1 MENTV
6 QHDWFATRLMNG
18 DKDLTNLIADNI
30 VPANSTLESPEFYKE
45 KNKVKEIFTDDNGN
59 FDDEKF
65 NNFYNQMKLEYDY
78 LKAIDTENYIY
89 DMYQKSNVDFT
100 TDFGKAKDREMTVSQ
115 IANPQEQKYGIEQWN
130 TWSDPELSKR
140 EAAQKNYYYN
150 TETGQWSDKTVN
162 DLGALGLITGD
173 SLVYATWD
181 TDGTHIDPLSGETVR
196 HAKGDWKTDE
206 WGNYYTETAG
216 NKENLDKQFVTIS
229 EVLTDDEG
237 AWNTIDIFDSDN
249 IHQNI
254 PKTVARAAIT
264 AVALMFPWGAIGKTI
279 SLLTAAMQ
287 FARVMPQIGKTL
299 MSFFNEDVEFDKLN
313 SWDNYMRKFKRS
325 TSDYSQLHSFSF
337 ESIMDMAISSFTQYA
352 QQRAIAQIPQMFY
365 GKAIDDSYTEAT
377 IKELFKHNG
386 ETQAFLLQNKEV
398 LNEVVKAGAGYRK
411 TKELLDKAEKISTAV
426 SRGYLIATSTEDVY
440 REARNYGFDKQTSS
454 VISLA
459 TYLGIWSLFSTDYFR
474 GLLYNGSDYETKKK
488 IDILVNS
495 YLKNN
500 ASKMAKDVVGANN
513 ETKKAIYKQWI
524 SSIGS
529 FIKNHI
535 AEVNA
540 GEFGIMA
547 GAIGEGLEEI
557 SEEVAQ
563 DLSFQ
568 IGQGWNKIKTLYTG
582 DVYKSDYSYIK
593 TNPLMRYATAGFGGA
608 LGGGIFK
615 TADRLV
621 YNKSAYKNW
630 KAMLG
635 NNDLAMKE
643 LVYYVSQGKTNLILA
658 SIDDLKTQSPLLST
672 DNSILDGKKTSNID
686 ETENEVLFSTFRKAI
701 TSLDTFINTNNLA
714 IDQEAF
720 ADIDLG
726 HGVKAAIINAKGL
739 QDSMFNEYQ
748 SRLVRLA
755 DLNGQLED
763 LQAKNIPSLDDTAK
777 ADIASKIAEIKKSI
791 SEELDGVKRLI
802 NGEDDTYLGK
812 LLLETN
818 DHLRATFINDKNAL
832 AQKYYHSDYEDLPEA
847 YKQAVD
853 AIYDRRIKSG
863 SLELEYDKAWQLYSG
878 LASDEQLKSILTS
891 IGNNYRSYSFD
902 LTSTSELAIKRLD
915 IDQTINAEDVVDELV
930 KILKINSVND
940 VSDTTLRRI
949 ALGVL
954 GIKSSPDIDL
964 DSSDFDTIAQLAP
977 NLLFGIE
984 DTIEKYFSEIEVAY
998 NEYVQNYQN
1007 EQFNMTDD
1015 VKYVGHRYASLDTI
1029 RAVKDFIMS
1038 IDLEPFQAGY
1048 GDYNLTIA
1056 TSPINNLLQYIID
1069 NKESFKDT
1077 DISIVPDLLNKLQ
1090 QLGKD
1095 FVLSDINIQQLTE
1108 ILDLITVAL
1117 GVVRSAYDK
1126 YASELNGI
1134 PFGANNFMNSVF
1146 TEKSIDKEFVQ
1157 LNKEQ
1162 VTGWILELEN
1172 LKYKIQNILNTG
1184 LANKKSIIS
1193 EEKRLSLQYDQERLS
1208 MIETFLKDAPSY
1220 LKDAISIDLDDIVID
1235 TSDLTEQQFVEISA
1249 KYRNLLLLFERQFK
1263 DNWNNFDT
1271 STKEDLINKIATFS
1285 RKNTKQ
1291 NHLYGDTSTLVLDK
1305 VSFDGVDFYYY
1316 LLGVSISN
1324 TDLVNQLYR
1333 NYYDSIKDKV
1343 PFDSQ
1348 EAVIVNA
1355 LRFLTRDNNLEIWL
1369 KPIQF
1374 DVDND
1379 SGDPNVK
1386 LVHVCK
1392 NIMKILCKGGTGK
1405 STTIIPGIYQSFRS
1419 YDNTT
1424 KWIFVANTDDQLS
1437 TLKQSIDDKSQTY
1450 CLAQTL
1456 INNLRDSTKRD
1467 QYKDSIII
1475 IDEATNIELDI
1486 WKELDEIGNQ
1496 LNITFI
1502 AVGDDTQ
1509 VGKPRNIDYLSGYQT
1524 PSLSETFR
1532 ATSDINRFNTR
1543 TWDQIDI
1550 TSKKTL
1556 TPSLD
1561 AHFIYYEDDQIFN
1574 GIKFESQDLTVD
1586 YVVEFIKRYIT
1597 DKSQRLLLFTD
1608 KDILSK
1614 LPKEIVELCNITS
1627 TMDYSRIQGAEWD
1640 YVLTDIDMSFSGTD
1654 VEQYKVK
1661 HRQNYTIFSRA
1672 KQGVVSFKPL
1682 VYEIDDAKW
1691 IAKSIASKTKPIYTA
1706 LTPDIVESFKKFKD
1720 AVHALVNL
1728 NTSPKPSTK
1737 PAPKPTIVYT
1747 PVNSSIVQVSPAF
1760 VKQDE
1765 SLTNLNISAQ
1775 DLPNIRTTL
1784 YLLATTTD
1792 EDRKKQLM
1800 KQLPQHLQ
1808 NGEFMITFVNANT
1821 EEFRTLGNKLREGKN
1836 VNGIHPMLVYAV
1848 QINGEYVDIYLGMFH
1863 SPDNSEHVA
1872 TTNATNVIW
1881 SLIEEMEEKDAL
1893 NARFRI
1899 PNITISRSTNPIS
1912 IQNND
1917 GENELQ
1923 LTYDNGVLKSEAS
1936 TFTMSST
1943 PVVYFSSK
1951 QDSKY
1956 SNTADIIKASDELRT
1971 SYADLWDLIS
1981 KKIPEQYLPLFADV
1995 IGYDR
2000 KNGEYRAKGVS
2011 SLNKKF
2017 ISFVQIGNSNLN
2029 SVKGLQEASREY
2041 LGQLQNRIEYVNQLI
2056 NELKQ
2061 TSDLET
2067 ILRNCQAILS
2077 NRGVWNT
2084 SVIVYSPT
2092 TTNNAD
2098 DIKKILNNLF
2108 KDENDRYY
2116 DEAIE
2121 NQINTLIG
2129 RIGLAYFD
2137 RSKRNKTVRKFVD
2150 SLGIDINLLKSI
2162 WEHCIRGNTPEFNGK
2177 YYWLHDQIQE
2187 LIIAAYTGGLDIER
2201 TNTWKYDSFPLRGKL
2216 YPGLLI
2222 KNSLPVINPTAQSAI
2237 IINGT
2242 FTVEGSKKVIQPAQ
2256 IYVFVDDSVT
2266 SDNAKNVFVPVVNT
2280 PSPFVDST
2288 SSPVVDP
2295 TSSPFVDP
2303 TSKPEDEEK
2312 LSAIEI
2318 ITELRTRF
2326 GISTKKSIDNRQRKQ
2341 IDNLPTEAK
2350 QLLLQLQMPTD
2361 NPNINDTTVQQL
2373 KSLNLPS
2380 FSILMSTLHSILGT
2394 NFSYNKNGNNITNP
2408 PKDIN
2413 QICN

>member
-18 DKDLTNLIADNI
+18 DKDLTNLIADDI

-59 FDDEKF
+59 FDDVKF

-89 DMYQKSNVDFT
+89 DMYQKSNADFT

-115 IANPQEQKYGIEQWN
+115 IANPQEQKYGIGQWN

-162 DLGALGLITGD
+162 ELGALGLITGD

-181 TDGTHIDPLSGETVR
+181 ADGTHIDPLSGETVH

-237 AWNTIDIFDSDN
+237 AWNTIDIFDSDDIN
-249 IHQNI
+249 QNI

-264 AVALMFPWGAIGKTI
+264 VAALMTPWKPIVGKTI

-299 MSFFNEDVEFDKLN
+299 TSFFNEDAEFDKLN

-325 TSDYSQLHSFSF
+325 TSDYSQEHSFSF

-365 GKAIDDSYTEAT
+365 GKAIDDSYAEAT
-377 IKELFKHNG
+377 IKELFKHNK
-386 ETQAFLLQNKEV
+386 ETQAFLLQNREV

-459 TYLGIWSLFSTDYFR
+459 TYLGVWSLFSNDYFR
-474 GLLYNGSDYETKKK
+474 GLLYNSSDYETKKK
-488 IDILVNS
+488 VDLLVKS

-500 ASKMAKDVVGANN
+500 AAKMAKDVVGANN
-513 ETKKAIYKQWI
+513 ETKKAVYKQWI

-547 GAIGEGLEEI
+547 GAVGEGLEEI

-563 DLSFQ
+563 DLAFQ

-582 DVYKSDYSYIK
+582 EEYTTDYAYTK

-608 LGGGIFK
+608 LGGAIFK

-630 KAMLG
+630 KEMLG

-643 LVYYVSQGKTNLILA
+643 LVYYVSQGKTNQILA
-658 SIDDLKTQSPLLST
+658 SVDNLKKQSPLLST
-672 DNSILDGKKTSNID
+672 DTSIFDGKKTSNVD

-701 TSLDTFINTNNLA
+701 TSLDTFINTNNLN
-714 IDQEAF
+714 IDQEVF

-739 QDSMFNEYQ
+739 QDSMFNDYQ
-748 SRLVRLA
+748 RRLERLA

-777 ADIASKIAEIKKSI
+777 ADIASKITEVKKSI
-791 SEELDGVKRLI
+791 KEELDGVKRLI

-818 DHLRATFINDKNAL
+818 DHLRAAFINDKNAL
-832 AQKYYHSDYEDLPEA
+832 AQKYYNSNYEDLPEA

-853 AIYDRRIKSG
+853 AIYDRRVKSG

-878 LASDEQLKSILTS
+878 LASDESLRNILQG
-891 IGNNYRSYSFD
+891 IQGNYRSFNFD
-902 LTSTSELAIKRLD
+902 LTDIADLNTARLD
-915 IDQTINAEDVVDELV
+915 TEKGITNEDVVDELF
-930 KILKINSVND
+930 KILKINSPGNLPD
-940 VSDTTLRRI
+940 NILRTI
-949 ALGVL
+949 ALSLL

-964 DSSDFDTIAQLAP
+964 DISDYDTINVLTQ
-977 NLLFGIE
+977 NLLLDIE
-984 DTIEKYFSEIEVAY
+984 PIIDKYFSEIEAAY

-1015 VKYVGHRYASLDTI
+1015 VKYVGNRYASLDTI
-1029 RAVKDFIMS
+1029 RAVKDIVTS
-1038 IDLEPFQAGY
+1038 IDIDRFRNGF
-1048 GDYNLTIA
+1048 GDFNINIV

-1069 NKESFKDT
+1069 NKKSFKGI
-1077 DISIVPDLLNKLQ
+1077 DISIVAELLNKLQ

-1095 FVLSDINIQQLTE
+1095 FVLSDTNIQQLTE
-1108 ILDLITVAL
+1108 ILDLVTVAL
-1117 GVVRSAYDK
+1117 SIVRSAYDE
-1126 YASELNGI
+1126 YASRLNGV

-1146 TEKSIDKEFVQ
+1146 AEKKINKEFVQ

-1162 VTGWILELEN
+1162 VIGWVLELEN
-1172 LKYKIQNILNTG
+1172 FKHKIQNILDTG

-1193 EEKRLSLQYDQERLS
+1193 EEKRLSLQYDQKRLTVIKS
-1208 MIETFLKDAPSY
+1208 FLEDAPSY
-1220 LKDAISIDLDDIVID
+1220 IKDGISIDLDDIVTDINV
-1235 TSDLTEQQFVEISA
+1235 LTEEQFIEVSA
-1249 KYRNLLLLFERQFK
+1249 KYRNLLLSFERQFK
-1263 DNWNNFDT
+1263 DNWNNFDI
-1271 STKEDLINKIATFS
+1271 STKEDLISIIAAFS
-1285 RKNTKQ
+1285 RKNT
-1291 NHLYGDTSTLVLDK
+1291 NDEHLYGDTSTLVLDK
-1305 VSFDGVDFYYY
+1305 ISFTGTDFYYY

-1348 EAVIVNA
+1348 EAVIVTA

-1369 KPIQF
+1369 KPIQSDIDKEPKESDAKF
-1374 DVDND
+1374 I
-1379 SGDPNVK
+1379 
-1386 LVHVCK
+1386 HVCK
-1392 NIMKILCKGGTGK
+1392 NIIKILCKGGTGK
-1405 STTIIPGIYQSFRS
+1405 SSTIIPGIYQSFHS
-1419 YDNTT
+1419 YDNAT
-1424 KWIFVANTDDQLS
+1424 KWIFSANTDDQLA

-1450 CLAQTL
+1450 CLVQSL
-1456 INNLRDSTKRD
+1456 INNLKDSTKRE
-1467 QYKDSIII
+1467 QYKDAIIV
-1475 IDEATNIELDI
+1475 IDEATNIELDT

-1543 TWDQIDI
+1543 TWDQIDF
-1550 TSKKTL
+1550 TSTSTL
-1556 TPSLD
+1556 IPSPN
-1561 AHFIYYEDDQIFN
+1561 AHFMYYEDDQTFD
-1574 GIKFESQDLTVD
+1574 GIKFENQDLTVE
-1586 YVVEFIKRYIT
+1586 YVVAFIKKYIT

-1614 LPKEIVELCNITS
+1614 LPKEIAESCVITS
-1627 TMDYSRIQGAEWD
+1627 TTDYSRIQGAEWN
-1640 YVLTDIDMSFSGTD
+1640 YVLTDVDLSFDGDNTD
-1654 VEQYKVK
+1654 QYKIK

-1672 KQGVVSFKPL
+1672 KQGIVSFKPL
-1682 VYEIDDAKW
+1682 VYKINDAKW
-1691 IAKSIASKTKPIYTA
+1691 TAKSVVSKTKPIYTA

-1720 AVHALVNL
+1720 AVYNLVKL
-1728 NTSPKPSTK
+1728 NTLPKPSSK
-1737 PAPKPTIVYT
+1737 PAPKPVTVNT

-1765 SLTNLNISAQ
+1765 NITKLNISAQ
-1775 DLPNIRTTL
+1775 DLPNIRAIL
-1784 YLLATTTD
+1784 YLLATTND
-1792 EDRKKQLM
+1792 ENRKQQLI

-1808 NGEFMITFVNANT
+1808 NGEFMLTFVDANT
-1821 EEFRTLGNKLREGKN
+1821 DEFSTLGNVLRDNKN
-1836 VNGIHPMLVYAV
+1836 VKGIHPMLVYAV
-1848 QINGEYVDIYLGMFH
+1848 PINGEYVDIYLGMFH
-1863 SPDNSEHVA
+1863 SPNNSEHVA
-1872 TTNATNVIW
+1872 TTNATSVVW
-1881 SLIEEMEEKDAL
+1881 SLIEGMEEKDAR
-1893 NARFRI
+1893 NARFRM
-1899 PNITISRSTNPIS
+1899 PNITITRSTNPIS
-1912 IQNND
+1912 IQNNESKKD
-1917 GENELQ
+1917 LQ
-1923 LTYDNGVLKSEAS
+1923 LTYENGILKPEAS

-1951 QDSKY
+1951 QDSRF
-1956 SNTADIIKASDELRT
+1956 SHTADIIKASDELRT
-1971 SYADLWDLIS
+1971 RYVDLWNLIS

-2000 KNGEYRAKGVS
+2000 KTNKYQAKGFS
-2011 SLNKKF
+2011 TLNKKF

-2029 SVKGLQEASREY
+2029 SVKGLQEASSEY
-2041 LGQLQNRIEYVNQLI
+2041 YGQLKDRITHVNQLI
-2056 NELKQ
+2056 DVLNQFNNTE
-2061 TSDLET
+2061 D

-2092 TTNNAD
+2092 TTND
-2098 DIKKILNNLF
+2098 EGEIKKILNHLF
-2108 KDENDRYY
+2108 ENENEKYY
-2116 DEAIE
+2116 DVAIE
-2121 NQINTLIG
+2121 NQINMLVG
-2129 RIGLAYFD
+2129 RIGHGYFE
-2137 RSKRNKTVRKFVD
+2137 KNNKTVRKFVD
-2150 SLGIDINLLKSI
+2150 DLDIDIESFKSI
-2162 WEHCIRGNTPEFNGK
+2162 WKDCIQGNTPKLDGN
-2177 YYWLHDQIQE
+2177 YYWQHNQIQK
-2187 LIIAAYTGGLDIER
+2187 LIIAAYVGGINIEK
-2201 TNTWKYDSFPLRGKL
+2201 TNTWKYDKLPLKGHL
-2216 YPGLLI
+2216 YSGLLV
-2222 KNSLPVINPTAQSAI
+2222 KNSLPVINPLAQSAI
-2237 IINGT
+2237 TTTGT
-2242 FTVEGSKKVIQPAQ
+2242 FTVEGGKKVIQPAQ

-2266 SDNAKNVFVPVVNT
+2266 SDNAKNVFVPVIANIIEV
-2280 PSPFVDST
+2280 
-2288 SSPVVDP
+2288 
-2295 TSSPFVDP
+2295 
-2303 TSKPEDEEK
+2303 KPEDSPFIDSGSNEEDID
-2312 LSAIEI
+2312 LSTNNIKN
-2318 ITELRTRF
+2318 TLRKIFNINKNKKVEDNLLKVIDALNVTA
-2326 GISTKKSIDNRQRKQ
+2326 KKS
-2341 IDNLPTEAK
+2341 
-2350 QLLLQLQMPTD
+2350 LLSLQNTSG
-2361 NPNINDTTVQQL
+2361 NPHINDPIIKNLYNECGEAFETVLDFL
-2373 KSLNLPS
+2373 K
-2380 FSILMSTLHSILGT
+2380 IVLGEE
-2394 NFSYNKNGNNITNP
+2394 NIPYNIEGDNICG
-2408 PKDIN
+2408 K
-2413 QICN
+2413 

>member
-18 DKDLTNLIADNI
+18 DKDLTNLIADDI

-89 DMYQKSNVDFT
+89 DMYQKSNADFT

-115 IANPQEQKYGIEQWN
+115 IANPQEQKYGIGQWN

-162 DLGALGLITGD
+162 ELGALGLITGD

-181 TDGTHIDPLSGETVR
+181 ADGTHIDPLSGETVH

-237 AWNTIDIFDSDN
+237 AWNTIDVFDSDDIN
-249 IHQNI
+249 QNI
-254 PKTVARAAIT
+254 PKTIARAAVT
-264 AVALMFPWGAIGKTI
+264 VAAMMTPWGSIGKTI

-299 MSFFNEDVEFDKLN
+299 TSFFNEDTEFDKLN

-325 TSDYSQLHSFSF
+325 TSDYSQEHSFSF

-352 QQRAIAQIPQMFY
+352 QQRVIAQIPQMFY
-365 GKAIDDSYTEAT
+365 GKAINDSYAEAT

-386 ETQAFLLQNKEV
+386 EAQAFLLQNREV

-459 TYLGIWSLFSTDYFR
+459 TYLGVWGLFSTDYFR
-474 GLLYNGSDYETKKK
+474 GLLYNSSDYETKKK
-488 IDILVNS
+488 VDLLVKS

-513 ETKKAIYKQWI
+513 ETKKAVYKQWI

-547 GAIGEGLEEI
+547 GAVGEGLEEI

-563 DLSFQ
+563 DLAFQ

-582 DVYKSDYSYIK
+582 KEYTTDYAYTK

-608 LGGGIFK
+608 LGGAIFK

-630 KAMLG
+630 KEMLG

-643 LVYYVSQGKTNLILA
+643 LVYYVSQGKTNQILA
-658 SIDDLKTQSPLLST
+658 SIDNLKKQSPLLST
-672 DNSILDGKKTSNID
+672 DTSIFDGKKTSNVD

-701 TSLDTFINTNNLA
+701 TSLDTFINTNNLN
-714 IDQEAF
+714 IDQEVF

-726 HGVKAAIINAKGL
+726 HGVKAAIVNAKGL
-739 QDSMFNEYQ
+739 QDSMFNDYQ
-748 SRLVRLA
+748 RRLERLA

-763 LQAKNIPSLDDTAK
+763 LQAKNIPSLDDAAK
-777 ADIASKIAEIKKSI
+777 ADIASKITEKKKSI
-791 SEELDGVKRLI
+791 EEELNGVKRLI

-818 DHLRATFINDKNAL
+818 DHLRAAFINDKNAL
-832 AQKYYHSDYEDLPEA
+832 AQKYYTLNYEDLPEA

-853 AIYDRRIKSG
+853 TIYDRRVKSG

-878 LASDEQLKSILTS
+878 LASDESLRNILQG
-891 IGNNYRSYSFD
+891 IQGNYRSFNFD
-902 LTSTSELAIKRLD
+902 ITDTADLNMARLD
-915 IDQTINAEDVVDELV
+915 VEKGITNEDVVAELFQ
-930 KILKINSVND
+930 ILKINSPDDLPDNM
-940 VSDTTLRRI
+940 LRTI
-949 ALGVL
+949 ALSLL

-964 DSSDFDTIAQLAP
+964 DVSDYDAINRLTK
-977 NLLFGIE
+977 NLLI
-984 DTIEKYFSEIEVAY
+984 DIDKKTIEKYFEEIEAAY

-1007 EQFNMTDD
+1007 KQFNMADD
-1015 VKYVGHRYASLDTI
+1015 VKYVGNRYASLDTI
-1029 RAVKDFIMS
+1029 RAVKNILTS
-1038 IDLEPFQAGY
+1038 IDLDTFSEGY
-1048 GDYNLTIA
+1048 GDFNIA
-1056 TSPINNLLQYIID
+1056 IIASPINKLLQHIID
-1069 NKESFKDT
+1069 NKKSFKGI
-1077 DISIVPDLLNKLQ
+1077 DISIVAELLNKLQ

-1095 FVLSDINIQQLTE
+1095 FVLSDTNIQQLTE
-1108 ILDLITVAL
+1108 ILDLATVAL
-1117 GVVRSAYDK
+1117 SIVRSAYDK
-1126 YASELNGI
+1126 YTSELNGV

-1146 TEKSIDKEFVQ
+1146 AEKKINKEFVQ
-1157 LNKEQ
+1157 LNKDQ
-1162 VTGWILELEN
+1162 VIGWVLELEN
-1172 LKYKIQNILNTG
+1172 FKHKIKNILDIG

-1193 EEKRLSLQYDQERLS
+1193 EEKRLSLQYDQKRLTVIKS
-1208 MIETFLKDAPSY
+1208 FLEDAPSY
-1220 LKDAISIDLDDIVID
+1220 IKDGISIDLDDVVID
-1235 TSDLTEQQFVEISA
+1235 TNVLTEEQFIEVSA
-1249 KYRNLLLLFERQFK
+1249 KYRNLLLSFERQFK
-1263 DNWNNFDT
+1263 DNWNNFDI
-1271 STKEDLINKIATFS
+1271 STKEDLINKIAAFS
-1285 RKNTKQ
+1285 RENTKDE
-1291 NHLYGDTSTLVLDK
+1291 HLRGDTSTLVLDK
-1305 VSFDGVDFYYY
+1305 VSFAGTDFYYY
-1316 LLGVSISN
+1316 LLGISISN

-1369 KPIQF
+1369 KPIQSDIDKEPKESAAKF
-1374 DVDND
+1374 I
-1379 SGDPNVK
+1379 
-1386 LVHVCK
+1386 HVCK

-1405 STTIIPGIYQSFRS
+1405 SSTIIPGIYRSFRS
-1419 YDNTT
+1419 HDTAT
-1424 KWIFVANTDDQLS
+1424 KWIFAANTDDQLA

-1450 CLAQTL
+1450 CLVSSL
-1456 INNLRDSTKRD
+1456 INNLKDPTKRE
-1467 QYKDSIII
+1467 QYKDSIIV
-1475 IDEATNIELDI
+1475 IDEATNIELDT

-1543 TWDQIDI
+1543 TWDQIDF
-1550 TSKKTL
+1550 TSIDTL
-1556 TPSLD
+1556 TPSPD
-1561 AHFIYYEDDQIFN
+1561 AHFMYYEDDQTFD
-1574 GIKFESQDLTVD
+1574 GIKFENQDLTVE
-1586 YVVEFIKRYIT
+1586 YVVEFIKKYIT

-1614 LPKEIVELCNITS
+1614 LPKEIAESCVITS
-1627 TMDYSRIQGAEWD
+1627 TTDYSRIQGAEWN
-1640 YVLTDIDMSFSGTD
+1640 YVLTDVDLSFDGDNT
-1654 VEQYKVK
+1654 EQYKIK

-1682 VYEIDDAKW
+1682 VYKISDAKW
-1691 IAKSIASKTKPIYTA
+1691 VAKSVASKTKPIYTA

-1720 AVHALVNL
+1720 AVHNLVKL
-1728 NTSPKPSTK
+1728 NTLPKASSK
-1737 PAPKPTIVYT
+1737 PAPKPVTINT

-1765 SLTNLNISAQ
+1765 NIAKLNISAQ
-1775 DLPNIRTTL
+1775 DLPNIRATL
-1784 YLLATTTD
+1784 YLLATTND
-1792 EDRKKQLM
+1792 ENYK

-1808 NGEFMITFVNANT
+1808 NGEFMITFVDANT
-1821 EEFRTLGNKLREGKN
+1821 DEFSTLGNVLRDNKN
-1836 VNGIHPMLVYAV
+1836 VKGLHPMLVYAIP
-1848 QINGEYVDIYLGMFH
+1848 INGEYVDIYLGMFH
-1863 SPDNSEHVA
+1863 SPNNSKHVA
-1872 TTNATNVIW
+1872 TTNATNVVW
-1881 SLIEEMEEKDAL
+1881 SLIEGTEEKDAI
-1893 NARFRI
+1893 NTRFKM
-1899 PNITISRSTNPIS
+1899 PNITITRSTNPIS
-1912 IQNND
+1912 IQNNESERD
-1917 GENELQ
+1917 LQ
-1923 LTYDNGVLKSEAS
+1923 LTYDNGVLKPEAS

-1951 QDSKY
+1951 QDS
-1956 SNTADIIKASDELRT
+1956 SFSHTADIIKASDELRT
-1971 SYADLWDLIS
+1971 RYIDLWNLVS
-1981 KKIPEQYLPLFADV
+1981 KKIPEQHLPLFADV
-1995 IGYDR
+1995 IGYNR
-2000 KNGEYRAKGVS
+2000 ETKKYEAKGFS
-2011 SLNKKF
+2011 TLNKKF

-2029 SVKGLQEASREY
+2029 SVKGLREASREY
-2041 LGQLQNRIEYVNQLI
+2041 WGQLQDRIAHVNQLI
-2056 NELKQ
+2056 DVLNQFNNTE
-2061 TSDLET
+2061 D
-2067 ILRNCQAILS
+2067 ILRNCQAVLS

-2092 TTNNAD
+2092 TTKD
-2098 DIKKILNNLF
+2098 EGEIKDILDNLF
-2108 KDENDRYY
+2108 RDENEKYY

-2121 NQINTLIG
+2121 NQINTLVG

-2137 RSKRNKTVRKFVD
+2137 KQKRNKTVRKFVD
-2150 SLGIDINLLKSI
+2150 NLGIDTKILETV
-2162 WEHCIRGNTPEFNGK
+2162 WQDCIQGNTHELNND
-2177 YYWLHDQIQE
+2177 YYWKHEQIQK
-2187 LIIAAYTGGLDIER
+2187 LITAAYAGGTDIEK
-2201 TNTWKYDSFPLRGKL
+2201 TNTWKYDELPLKGHL
-2216 YPGLLI
+2216 YSGLLV
-2222 KNSLPVINPTAQSAI
+2222 KNSLPVINPTKQSAI
-2237 IINGT
+2237 TTTGT
-2242 FTVEGSKKVIQPAQ
+2242 FTVEGGKKVIQPAQ

-2266 SDNAKNVFVPVVNT
+2266 SDNAKNVFIPIANT
-2280 PSPFVDST
+2280 PSPFVDSK
-2288 SSPVVDP
+2288 PVPIADP
-2295 TSSPFVDP
+2295 TSTPIVDP
-2303 TSKPEDEEK
+2303 KPAQIADPKDDNETP
-2312 LSAIEI
+2312 SAKGTRI
-2318 ITELRTRF
+2318 ITELRKNF
-2326 GISTKKSIDNRQRKQ
+2326 GVPIKTSIDPRNRDYIGKLSKEI
-2341 IDNLPTEAK
+2341 ID
-2350 QLLLQLQMPTD
+2350 LLLQLQEPTTNEAID
-2361 NPNINDTTVQQL
+2361 ANNNIINEIKIKNV
-2373 KSLNLPS
+2373 
-2380 FSILMSTLHSILGT
+2380 STFPATMRVLVNILGKKK
-2394 NFSYNKNGNNITNP
+2394 FPYNNKGN
-2408 PKDIN
+2408 
-2413 QICN
+2413 ICK

>member
-6 QHDWFATRLMNG
+6 KHDWFATRLMNG
-18 DKDLTNLIADNI
+18 DKDLTNLIADDI
-30 VPANSTLESPEFYKE
+30 IPANSTLESPEFYKE

-89 DMYQKSNVDFT
+89 DMYQKSNADFT

-115 IANPQEQKYGIEQWN
+115 IANPQEQKYGIGQWN

-162 DLGALGLITGD
+162 ELGALGLITGD
-173 SLVYATWD
+173 SLIYATWD
-181 TDGTHIDPLSGETVR
+181 TDGTHVDPLSGETVR

-237 AWNTIDIFDSDN
+237 AWNTIDIFDSDDIN
-249 IHQNI
+249 QNI
-254 PKTVARAAIT
+254 PKTVARAAVT
-264 AVALMFPWGAIGKTI
+264 VAAMMTPWGSIGKTI

-299 MSFFNEDVEFDKLN
+299 TSFFNEDTEFDKLN

-365 GKAIDDSYTEAT
+365 GKAIDDSYAEAT

-386 ETQAFLLQNKEV
+386 ETQAFLLQNREV

-459 TYLGIWSLFSTDYFR
+459 TYLGVWSLFSTDYFR

-488 IDILVNS
+488 VDLLVKS

-500 ASKMAKDVVGANN
+500 AAKMAKDVVGANN
-513 ETKKAIYKQWI
+513 ETKKAVYKQWI

-547 GAIGEGLEEI
+547 GAVGEGLEEI

-563 DLSFQ
+563 DLAFQ

-582 DVYKSDYSYIK
+582 EEYTTDYAYTK

-608 LGGGIFK
+608 LGGAIFK

-630 KAMLG
+630 KEMLG

-643 LVYYVSQGKTNLILA
+643 LVYYISQGKTNQILA
-658 SIDDLKTQSPLLST
+658 SVDNLKKQSPLLST
-672 DNSILDGKKTSNID
+672 DTSIFDGKKTPNVD

-701 TSLDTFINTNNLA
+701 TSLDTFINTNNLN
-714 IDQEAF
+714 IDQEVF

-739 QDSMFNEYQ
+739 QDSMFNDYQ
-748 SRLVRLA
+748 RRLERLA

-777 ADIASKIAEIKKSI
+777 ADIASKITEVKKSI
-791 SEELDGVKRLI
+791 KEELDGVKRLI

-818 DHLRATFINDKNAL
+818 DHLRAAFINDKNAL
-832 AQKYYHSDYEDLPEA
+832 AQKYYNSNYEDLPEA

-853 AIYDRRIKSG
+853 AIYDRRVKSG

-878 LASDEQLKSILTS
+878 LASDESLRNILQG
-891 IGNNYRSYSFD
+891 IQGNYRSFNFD
-902 LTSTSELAIKRLD
+902 ITDIADLNTARLD
-915 IDQTINAEDVVDELV
+915 TEKGITNEDVVDELF
-930 KILKINSVND
+930 KILKINSGGNLPD
-940 VSDTTLRRI
+940 NTLRRI
-949 ALGVL
+949 ALGLL

-964 DSSDFDTIAQLAP
+964 DVSDYDTIAQLAP

-984 DTIEKYFSEIEVAY
+984 DTIEKYFSEIETAY
-998 NEYVQNYQN
+998 DEYVQNYQN

-1015 VKYVGHRYASLDTI
+1015 VKYVGNRYASLDTI
-1029 RAVKDFIMS
+1029 RAVKDILTS
-1038 IDLEPFQAGY
+1038 IDLEPFLNGF
-1048 GDYNLTIA
+1048 GDFNINIV

-1069 NKESFKDT
+1069 NKKSFKDI
-1077 DISIVPDLLNKLQ
+1077 DISIVADLLNKLQ

-1095 FVLSDINIQQLTE
+1095 FVLSDTNVQQLTE
-1108 ILDLITVAL
+1108 ILDLVTVAL
-1117 GVVRSAYDK
+1117 SIVRSAYDE
-1126 YASELNGI
+1126 YASRLNGV

-1146 TEKSIDKEFVQ
+1146 AEKKINKEFVQ

-1162 VTGWILELEN
+1162 VIGWVLELEN
-1172 LKYKIQNILNTG
+1172 FKHKIQNILETG

-1193 EEKRLSLQYDQERLS
+1193 EEKRLSLQYDQKRLTVIKS
-1208 MIETFLKDAPSY
+1208 FLEDAPSY
-1220 LKDAISIDLDDIVID
+1220 VKDGISIDLDDIVID
-1235 TSDLTEQQFVEISA
+1235 INSLTEEQFIEVSA
-1249 KYRNLLLLFERQFK
+1249 KYRNLLLSFERQFK
-1263 DNWNNFDT
+1263 DNWNNFDI
-1271 STKEDLINKIATFS
+1271 STKEDLISKIAAFS
-1285 RKNTKQ
+1285 RENTKDK
-1291 NHLYGDTSTLVLDK
+1291 HLHGDTSTLVLDK
-1305 VSFDGVDFYYY
+1305 ISFTGTDFYYY
-1316 LLGVSISN
+1316 LLGISISN

-1369 KPIQF
+1369 KPIQSDIEKSEETDAKF
-1374 DVDND
+1374 I
-1379 SGDPNVK
+1379 
-1386 LVHVCK
+1386 HVCK
-1392 NIMKILCKGGTGK
+1392 NIIKILCKGGTGK
-1405 STTIIPGIYQSFRS
+1405 SSTIIPGIYQSFRS
-1419 YDNTT
+1419 HDNAT
-1424 KWIFVANTDDQLS
+1424 KWIFAANTDDQLA

-1450 CLAQTL
+1450 CLVPSL
-1456 INNLRDSTKRD
+1456 INNLKDSTKRE
-1467 QYKDSIII
+1467 QYKDAIIV
-1475 IDEATNIELDI
+1475 IDEATNIELDT

-1496 LNITFI
+1496 LNITFV

-1543 TWDQIDI
+1543 TWDQIDF
-1550 TSKKTL
+1550 TSTSTL
-1556 TPSLD
+1556 IPSPN
-1561 AHFIYYEDDQIFN
+1561 AHFMYYEDDQTFD
-1574 GIKFESQDLTVD
+1574 GIKFENQDLTVE
-1586 YVVEFIKRYIT
+1586 YVVEFIKKYIT

-1614 LPKEIVELCNITS
+1614 LPKEIAESCIITS
-1627 TMDYSRIQGAEWD
+1627 TTDYSRIQGAEWN
-1640 YVLTDIDMSFSGTD
+1640 YVLTDVDLSFDGNNID
-1654 VEQYKVK
+1654 QYKIK

-1682 VYEIDDAKW
+1682 VYKINDAKW
-1691 IAKSIASKTKPIYTA
+1691 VAKSVVSKTKPIYTA

-1720 AVHALVNL
+1720 AVHNLVKL
-1728 NTSPKPSTK
+1728 NTLPKPSPK
-1737 PAPKPTIVYT
+1737 PAPKPVTINT

-1765 SLTNLNISAQ
+1765 NITKLNISAQ
-1775 DLPNIRTTL
+1775 DLPNIRAIL
-1784 YLLATTTD
+1784 YLLATTND
-1792 EDRKKQLM
+1792 ENRKQQLI

-1808 NGEFMITFVNANT
+1808 NGEFMLTFVDANT
-1821 EEFRTLGNKLREGKN
+1821 VEFSTLGNILRDDKD
-1836 VNGIHPMLVYAV
+1836 VKGIHPMLVYAV
-1848 QINGEYVDIYLGMFH
+1848 PINGEYVDIYLGMFH
-1863 SPDNSEHVA
+1863 SPNNSEHVA
-1872 TTNATNVIW
+1872 TTNATNVVW
-1881 SLIEEMEEKDAL
+1881 SLIEEMEEKDAR
-1893 NARFRI
+1893 NARFRM
-1899 PNITISRSTNPIS
+1899 PNITITRSTNPIS
-1912 IQNND
+1912 IQNNESKKD
-1917 GENELQ
+1917 LQ
-1923 LTYDNGVLKSEAS
+1923 LTYENGILKPEAS

-1951 QDSKY
+1951 QDSRF
-1956 SNTADIIKASDELRT
+1956 SHTADIIKASDELRT
-1971 SYADLWDLIS
+1971 RYADLWNLVS

-1995 IGYDR
+1995 IGYNR
-2000 KNGEYRAKGVS
+2000 ETNKYQAKGFS
-2011 SLNKKF
+2011 TLNKKF

-2029 SVKGLQEASREY
+2029 SVKGLQEASLEY
-2041 LGQLQNRIEYVNQLI
+2041 LGQLQDRITHVNQLI
-2056 NELKQ
+2056 DVLNQFNNTE
-2061 TSDLET
+2061 D
-2067 ILRNCQAILS
+2067 ILRNCQAVLS

-2092 TTNNAD
+2092 TTND
-2098 DIKKILNNLF
+2098 EGEIKKILNHLF
-2108 KDENDRYY
+2108 ENENEKYY
-2116 DEAIE
+2116 DVAIE
-2121 NQINTLIG
+2121 NQINTLVG
-2129 RIGLAYFD
+2129 RIGHGYFE
-2137 RSKRNKTVRKFVD
+2137 KNNKTVRKFVD
-2150 SLGIDINLLKSI
+2150 NLGIDTEILKTV
-2162 WEHCIRGNTPEFNGK
+2162 WKDCIQGNTPKLDGN
-2177 YYWLHDQIQE
+2177 YYWQHDHIQK
-2187 LIIAAYTGGLDIER
+2187 LIIAAYVGGINIEK
-2201 TNTWKYDSFPLRGKL
+2201 TNTWKYDKLPLKGHL
-2216 YPGLLI
+2216 YSGLLV
-2222 KNSLPVINPTAQSAI
+2222 KNSLPVINPLAQSAI
-2237 IINGT
+2237 TTTGT
-2242 FTVEGSKKVIQPAQ
+2242 FTVEGGKKVIQPAQ
-2256 IYVFVDDSVT
+2256 IYVFVDDSIT
-2266 SDNAKNVFVPVVNT
+2266 SDNAKNVFVPIVNT
-2280 PSPFVDST
+2280 PSPFVDPKPTQIVDLGSE
-2288 SSPVVDP
+2288 PVGN
-2295 TSSPFVDP
+2295 
-2303 TSKPEDEEK
+2303 EK
-2312 LSAIEI
+2312 LSAKNI
-2318 ITELRTRF
+2318 ITELRTKF
-2326 GISTKKSIDNRQRKQ
+2326 GISTKKSIDRRHQQQIESLPIEAKKLLGELQ
-2341 IDNLPTEAK
+2341 SPIDNT
-2350 QLLLQLQMPTD
+2350 
-2361 NPNINDTTVQQL
+2361 NINDPIVQQL
-2373 KSLNLPS
+2373 KSLNLPT
-2380 FSILMSTLHSILGT
+2380 FSILMNTLHSILGSD
-2394 NFSYNKNGNNITNP
+2394 FSYDKNGNNIKNP

-2413 QICN
+2413 QICK

>member
-18 DKDLTNLIADNI
+18 DKDLTNLIADDI
-30 VPANSTLESPEFYKE
+30 IPANSTLESPEFYKE

-89 DMYQKSNVDFT
+89 DMYQKSNADFT

-115 IANPQEQKYGIEQWN
+115 IANPQEQKYGIGQWN

-162 DLGALGLITGD
+162 ELGTLGLITGD

-181 TDGTHIDPLSGETVR
+181 TDGTHVDPLSGETVR

-237 AWNTIDIFDSDN
+237 AWNTIDIFDSDDIN
-249 IHQNI
+249 QNI
-254 PKTVARAAIT
+254 PKTVARAAVT
-264 AVALMFPWGAIGKTI
+264 VAAMMTPWGSIGKTI

-299 MSFFNEDVEFDKLN
+299 TSFFNEDTEFDKLN

-365 GKAIDDSYTEAT
+365 GKAIDDSYAEAT

-386 ETQAFLLQNKEV
+386 ETQAFLLQNREV

-459 TYLGIWSLFSTDYFR
+459 TYLGVWSLFSTDYFR

-488 IDILVNS
+488 VDLLVKS

-500 ASKMAKDVVGANN
+500 AAKMAKDVVGANN
-513 ETKKAIYKQWI
+513 ETKKAVYKQWI

-547 GAIGEGLEEI
+547 GAVGEGLEEI

-563 DLSFQ
+563 DLAFQ
-568 IGQGWNKIKTLYTG
+568 IGQGWNKIKTLYT
-582 DVYKSDYSYIK
+582 DEEYATDYAYTK

-608 LGGGIFK
+608 LGGAIFK

-630 KAMLG
+630 KEMLG

-643 LVYYVSQGKTNLILA
+643 LVYYISQGKTNQILA
-658 SIDDLKTQSPLLST
+658 SVDNLKKQSPLLST
-672 DNSILDGKKTSNID
+672 DTSIFDGKKTSNVD

-701 TSLDTFINTNNLA
+701 TSLDTFINTNNLN
-714 IDQEAF
+714 IDQEVF

-739 QDSMFNEYQ
+739 QDSMFNDYQ
-748 SRLVRLA
+748 RRLERLA

-777 ADIASKIAEIKKSI
+777 ADIASKITEKKKSI
-791 SEELDGVKRLI
+791 EEELDGVKRLI

-818 DHLRATFINDKNAL
+818 DHLRAAFINDKNAL
-832 AQKYYHSDYEDLPEA
+832 AQKYYNSNYEDLPEA

-853 AIYDRRIKSG
+853 TIYDRRVKSG

-878 LASDEQLKSILTS
+878 LASDESLRNILQG
-891 IGNNYRSYSFD
+891 IQGNYRSFNFD
-902 LTSTSELAIKRLD
+902 ITDIAYLNTARLD
-915 IDQTINAEDVVDELV
+915 TEKGITNEDVVDELF
-930 KILKINSVND
+930 KILKINSSGNLPD
-940 VSDTTLRRI
+940 NTLRTI
-949 ALGVL
+949 ALGLL

-964 DSSDFDTIAQLAP
+964 DVSDYDTIAQLAP

-984 DTIEKYFSEIEVAY
+984 DAIEKYFSEIEAAY

-1015 VKYVGHRYASLDTI
+1015 VKYVGNRYASLDTI
-1029 RAVKDFIMS
+1029 RAVKDIVTS
-1038 IDLEPFQAGY
+1038 IDLEPFLNGF
-1048 GDYNLTIA
+1048 GDFNINIV

-1069 NKESFKDT
+1069 NKKSFKGI
-1077 DISIVPDLLNKLQ
+1077 DISIVAELLNKLQ

-1095 FVLSDINIQQLTE
+1095 FVLSDTNVQQLTE
-1108 ILDLITVAL
+1108 ILDLVTVAL
-1117 GVVRSAYDK
+1117 SIVRSAYDK

-1146 TEKSIDKEFVQ
+1146 AEKKINKEFVQ

-1162 VTGWILELEN
+1162 VIGWVLELEN
-1172 LKYKIQNILNTG
+1172 FKHKIQNILETG

-1193 EEKRLSLQYDQERLS
+1193 EEKRLSLQYDHKRLTVIKS
-1208 MIETFLKDAPSY
+1208 FLEDAPSY
-1220 LKDAISIDLDDIVID
+1220 VKDGISIDLDDIVID
-1235 TSDLTEQQFVEISA
+1235 INSLTEEQFIEVSA
-1249 KYRNLLLLFERQFK
+1249 KYRNLLLSFERQFK
-1263 DNWNNFDT
+1263 DNWNNFDI
-1271 STKEDLINKIATFS
+1271 STKEDLISKIAAFS
-1285 RKNTKQ
+1285 RENTKDK
-1291 NHLYGDTSTLVLDK
+1291 HLHGDTSTLVLDK
-1305 VSFDGVDFYYY
+1305 ISFTGTDFYYY
-1316 LLGVSISN
+1316 LLGISISN

-1369 KPIQF
+1369 KPIQSDIEKSEEADAKF
-1374 DVDND
+1374 I
-1379 SGDPNVK
+1379 
-1386 LVHVCK
+1386 HVCK
-1392 NIMKILCKGGTGK
+1392 NIIKILCKGGTGK
-1405 STTIIPGIYQSFRS
+1405 SSTIIPGIYQSFRS
-1419 YDNTT
+1419 HDNAT
-1424 KWIFVANTDDQLS
+1424 KWIFAANTDDQLA

-1450 CLAQTL
+1450 CLVPSL
-1456 INNLRDSTKRD
+1456 INNLKDSTKRE
-1467 QYKDSIII
+1467 QYKDAIIV
-1475 IDEATNIELDI
+1475 IDEATNIELDT

-1509 VGKPRNIDYLSGYQT
+1509 VGKPRNIDYLAGYQT

-1543 TWDQIDI
+1543 TWDQIDF
-1550 TSKKTL
+1550 TSTSTL
-1556 TPSLD
+1556 IPSPN
-1561 AHFIYYEDDQIFN
+1561 AHFMYYEDDQTFD
-1574 GIKFESQDLTVD
+1574 GIKFENQDLTVE
-1586 YVVEFIKRYIT
+1586 YVVEFIKKYIT

-1614 LPKEIVELCNITS
+1614 LPKEIAESCVITS
-1627 TMDYSRIQGAEWD
+1627 TTDYSRIQGAEWN
-1640 YVLTDIDMSFSGTD
+1640 YVLTDVDLSFDGNNID
-1654 VEQYKVK
+1654 QYKIK

-1682 VYEIDDAKW
+1682 VYKINDAKW
-1691 IAKSIASKTKPIYTA
+1691 VAKSVVSKTKPIYTA

-1720 AVHALVNL
+1720 AVHNLVKL
-1728 NTSPKPSTK
+1728 NTLPKPSPK
-1737 PAPKPTIVYT
+1737 PAPKPVTINT

-1765 SLTNLNISAQ
+1765 NITKLNISVQ
-1775 DLPNIRTTL
+1775 DLPNIRAIL
-1784 YLLATTTD
+1784 YLLATTND
-1792 EDRKKQLM
+1792 ENRKQQLI

-1808 NGEFMITFVNANT
+1808 NGEFMLTFVDANT
-1821 EEFRTLGNKLREGKN
+1821 VEFSTLGNVLRDGKN
-1836 VNGIHPMLVYAV
+1836 VKGIHPMLVYAV
-1848 QINGEYVDIYLGMFH
+1848 PINGEYVDIYLGMFH
-1863 SPDNSEHVA
+1863 SPNNSEHVA
-1872 TTNATNVIW
+1872 TTNATNVVW
-1881 SLIEEMEEKDAL
+1881 SLIEEMEEKDAR
-1893 NARFRI
+1893 NARFRM
-1899 PNITISRSTNPIS
+1899 PNITITRSTNPIS
-1912 IQNND
+1912 IQNNESKKD
-1917 GENELQ
+1917 LQ
-1923 LTYDNGVLKSEAS
+1923 LTYENGILKPEAS

-1951 QDSKY
+1951 QDSRF
-1956 SNTADIIKASDELRT
+1956 SHTADIIKASDELRT
-1971 SYADLWDLIS
+1971 RYADLWNLVS
-1981 KKIPEQYLPLFADV
+1981 KKIQEQYLPLFADV

-2000 KNGEYRAKGVS
+2000 KTNKYQAKGFS
-2011 SLNKKF
+2011 TLNKKF

-2029 SVKGLQEASREY
+2029 SIKGLQEASLEY
-2041 LGQLQNRIEYVNQLI
+2041 LGQLQDRITHVNQLI
-2056 NELKQ
+2056 DVLNQFNNTE
-2061 TSDLET
+2061 D

-2092 TTNNAD
+2092 TTND
-2098 DIKKILNNLF
+2098 KGEIKKILNNLF
-2108 KDENDRYY
+2108 RDEDDKYY

-2121 NQINTLIG
+2121 SQINMLVG
-2129 RIGLAYFD
+2129 RIGLACFD
-2137 RSKRNKTVRKFVD
+2137 RQKRNKTVRKFVND
-2150 SLGIDINLLKSI
+2150 LIDIKLLESI
-2162 WEHCIRGNTPEFNGK
+2162 WEDCAQGNTPKLDGD
-2177 YYWLHDQIQE
+2177 YYWQHDHIQK
-2187 LIIAAYTGGLDIER
+2187 LIIAAYAGGINIEK
-2201 TNTWKYDSFPLRGKL
+2201 TNTWKYDKLPLKGHL
-2216 YPGLLI
+2216 YSGLLV
-2222 KNSLPVINPTAQSAI
+2222 KNSLPVINPLAQSAI
-2237 IINGT
+2237 TTTGT
-2242 FTVEGSKKVIQPAQ
+2242 FTVEGGKKVIQPAQ

-2266 SDNAKNVFVPVVNT
+2266 SDNAKNVFIPVIANIIEV
-2280 PSPFVDST
+2280 
-2288 SSPVVDP
+2288 
-2295 TSSPFVDP
+2295 
-2303 TSKPEDEEK
+2303 KPEDSPFIDSGSNGEDID
-2312 LSAIEI
+2312 LSTNNIKN
-2318 ITELRTRF
+2318 TLRKIFNINKNKKVEDNLLKVIDALNVTA
-2326 GISTKKSIDNRQRKQ
+2326 KKS
-2341 IDNLPTEAK
+2341 
-2350 QLLLQLQMPTD
+2350 LLSLQNTSG
-2361 NPNINDTTVQQL
+2361 NPHINDPIIKNLYNECGEAFETVLDFL
-2373 KSLNLPS
+2373 K
-2380 FSILMSTLHSILGT
+2380 IVLGEE
-2394 NFSYNKNGNNITNP
+2394 NIPYNIEGDNICG
-2408 PKDIN
+2408 K
-2413 QICN
+2413 